1 MKKIIFSV
9 FFVFI
14 SIQVSA
20 GELIRV
26 SASPQ
31 YHDPEIIPENIKS
44 ECTGL
49 GNTFSSYTKQSLEK
63 YGYTVELTDDI
74 SETSQGTNIRLTI
87 VNAVSSG
94 NAFMGHNKSVS
105 MRADVIVDGKVVDT
119 YKHTRNSR
127 GGFGAGYKGSCAV
140 LGRCAKALGKDVA
153 NWYKKKAK
161 KQ

>member
-1 MKKIIFSV
+1 MKKIILSV
-9 FFVFI
+9 FFLLI

-20 GELIRV
+20 GDLIKV
-26 SASPQ
+26 SASPK
-31 YHDPEIIPENIKS
+31 YHDPEVIPENIRS

-49 GNTFSSYTKQSLEK
+49 GSTFSSYTKQFLEK
-63 YGYTVELTDDI
+63 YGYSVELTDDI
-74 SETSQGTNIRLTI
+74 SETSKGTNILLTI
-87 VNAVSSG
+87 TNASSAG

-105 MRADVIVDGKVVDT
+105 MRADVIVDGKIVDT

-161 KQ
+161 K